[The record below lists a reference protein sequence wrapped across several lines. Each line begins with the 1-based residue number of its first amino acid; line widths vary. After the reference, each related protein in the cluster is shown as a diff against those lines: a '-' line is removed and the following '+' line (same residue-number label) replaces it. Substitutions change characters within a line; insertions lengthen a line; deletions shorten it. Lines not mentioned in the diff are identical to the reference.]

1 MDFPPGTFKPTYVD
15 TDSFLEIKYDR
26 FDYWLNSQHNQQLPN
41 VMTPSLMKP
50 SDSFDLH
57 IFSKIVKT
65 TKNIVIFELTIH
77 FDKNPAHISIINV
90 SIRITRY

>member
-1 MDFPPGTFKPTYVD
+1 MGVNTTLVAVFQILESRMPPRNEGYGWRK
-15 TDSFLEIKYDR
+15 R
-26 FDYWLNSQHNQQLPN
+26 R
-41 VMTPSLMKP
+41 

-65 TKNIVIFELTIH
+65 QKFTLIFELTIH